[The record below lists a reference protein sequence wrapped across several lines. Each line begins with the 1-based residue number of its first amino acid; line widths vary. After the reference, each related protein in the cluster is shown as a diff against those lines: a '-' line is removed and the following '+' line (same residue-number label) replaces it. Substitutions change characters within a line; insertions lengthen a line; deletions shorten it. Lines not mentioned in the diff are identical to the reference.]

1 VHSVGLVLHPRRDCE
16 GAIGAVLEW
25 TMARGTKLYG
35 VTGEISR
42 VQGATAV
49 PPDELGA
56 MVDLLVSLG
65 GDGTMLRAMRLSD
78 GHPAPV
84 LGVNLGRLGFLAGGS
99 IDELDGLLAEIAAGR
114 CTTEERTLLEA
125 HVRRQG
131 APDLEALALNDVVVA
146 RGREVRSIHIGVTID
161 GAPFT
166 TYWSDGLIVATA
178 TGSTAYGMSV
188 GGPLIIPSSR
198 AMMIVPIAPHLSFPN
213 AVVLDVDQT
222 IALEVLDEPARLSL
236 DGQEEH
242 DLHVGDRID
251 VRRAKPVARFVRTAT
266 MRPFLTLLRKKI
278 LKEEGGPV

>member
-1 VHSVGLVLHPRRDCE
+1 MKLAFAVRPDWTVAVDAARDAATRARTKGHE
-16 GAIGAVLEW
+16 VVEVKLDSPSLAREVAGAEVAIVF
-25 TMARGTKLYG
+25 
-35 VTGEISR
+35 
-42 VQGATAV
+42 
-49 PPDELGA
+49 
-56 MVDLLVSLG
+56 G
-65 GDGTMLRAMRLSD
+65 GDGTMLRAARAL
-78 GHPAPV
+78 APLAIPM

-99 IDELDGLLAEIAAGR
+99 LGELDGFVAEIAAGR

-125 HVRRQG
+125 HVHRKG
-131 APDLEALALNDVVVA
+131 TADIDALALNDVVVA

-198 AMMIVPIAPHLSFPN
+198 AIMIVPIAPHLSFPN

-251 VRRAKPVARFVRTAT
+251 VRRAKPVARFVRTGT

-278 LKEEGGPV
+278 LKEEGGPS

>member
-1 VHSVGLVLHPRRDCE
+1 VAVDAARDAATRARTKGHE
-16 GAIGAVLEW
+16 VVEVKLDSPSLAREVAGAEVAIVF
-25 TMARGTKLYG
+25 
-35 VTGEISR
+35 
-42 VQGATAV
+42 
-49 PPDELGA
+49 
-56 MVDLLVSLG
+56 G
-65 GDGTMLRAMRLSD
+65 GDGTMLRAARAL
-78 GHPAPV
+78 APLAIPM

-99 IDELDGLLAEIAAGR
+99 LGELDGFLAEIAAGR

-125 HVRRQG
+125 HVHRKG
-131 APDLEALALNDVVVA
+131 TADIDALALNDVVVA

-198 AMMIVPIAPHLSFPN
+198 AIMIVPIAPHLSFPN

-251 VRRAKPVARFVRTAT
+251 VRRAKPVARFVRTGT

-278 LKEEGGPV
+278 LKEEGGPS

>member
-1 VHSVGLVLHPRRDCE
+1 VKLAFAVRPDWDVAVAAARDAAARARTKGHE
-16 GAIGAVLEW
+16 VVEVKLDSPSLAREVAGAEVAI
-25 TMARGTKLYG
+25 
-35 VTGEISR
+35 IF
-42 VQGATAV
+42 
-49 PPDELGA
+49 
-56 MVDLLVSLG
+56 G
-65 GDGTMLRAMRLSD
+65 GDGTMLRAARAL
-78 GHPAPV
+78 APLAIPM

-125 HVRRQG
+125 HVQRKG
-131 APDLEALALNDVVVA
+131 APDLAALALNDVVVA

-222 IALEVLDEPARLSL
+222 IALEVQDEPARLSL

-278 LKEEGGPV
+278 LKEEGGPA

>member
-1 VHSVGLVLHPRRDCE
+1 MKLAFAIRPDWSVAAD
-16 GAIGAVLEW
+16 A
-25 TMARGTKLYG
+25 AREAAARARAKGHE
-35 VTGEISR
+35 VA
-42 VQGATAV
+42 Q
-49 PPDELGA
+49 
-56 MVDLLVSLG
+56 VSLDSAALAREVAGVEVAIVFG
-65 GDGTMLRAMRLSD
+65 GDGTMLRAARAFSPL
-78 GHPAPV
+78 GIPI

-114 CTTEERTLLEA
+114 FSCEERTLLEA
-125 HVRRQG
+125 RVARTG
-131 APDLEALALNDVVVA
+131 APDLEVLALNDVVVA
-146 RGREVRSIHIGVTID
+146 RGKEVRSIHIDVKID

-166 TYWSDGLIVATA
+166 VYWADGLIVATA

-198 AMMIVPIAPHLSFPN
+198 AIMIVPIAPHLSFPN

-242 DLHVGDRID
+242 DLRVGDRVE
-251 VRRAKPVARFVRTAT
+251 VRRAQPVARFVRTST

-278 LKEEGGPV
+278 LKEADGPS

>member
-1 VHSVGLVLHPRRDCE
+1 MKLAFAVRPDWDVAAAAARDAATRARAKGHE
-16 GAIGAVLEW
+16 VIEVKLDSPSLAREVAGAEVAIVF
-25 TMARGTKLYG
+25 
-35 VTGEISR
+35 
-42 VQGATAV
+42 
-49 PPDELGA
+49 
-56 MVDLLVSLG
+56 G
-65 GDGTMLRAMRLSD
+65 GDGTMLRAARAL
-78 GHPAPV
+78 APLAIPM

-125 HVRRQG
+125 HVRRKG

-251 VRRAKPVARFVRTAT
+251 VRRAQPVARFVRTAT

-278 LKEEGGPV
+278 LKEEGGPA